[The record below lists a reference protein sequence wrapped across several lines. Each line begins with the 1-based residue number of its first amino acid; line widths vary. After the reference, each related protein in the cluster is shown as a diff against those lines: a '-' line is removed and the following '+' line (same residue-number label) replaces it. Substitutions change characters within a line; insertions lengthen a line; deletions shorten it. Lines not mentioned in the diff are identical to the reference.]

1 MIKGKKFLITQ
12 PMIHGINGSTTAA
25 LELADYLRTEGADVV
40 IYTHHYDD
48 PAKSFFEEKN
58 IKVVRSQEDPE
69 FSLSDFD
76 YVWVHSQILPLSIIR
91 ALGGTLP
98 KKLPKFIF
106 HHMSA
111 LDNIPD
117 ESPYIFDL
125 EEKLSSKTLF
135 VSSKTQEKQMKYFTE
150 NPEFGLFKNPSPKY
164 YSELEY
170 TPSKDLKNI
179 LIVSNHPPQEVI
191 EAKALLED
199 RGLTVT
205 SFGETSGEYSLITPD
220 VLKKFDMVITIGKT
234 VQYCLTASIPVYVYD
249 HFGGSGYLD
258 DNSYELAADRNF
270 SGRHSKAQTAE
281 SLVEDI
287 TSRYAAAVDY
297 QVKNRKKFIND
308 FSIDKILPS
317 MLKNI
322 KSRSVESF
330 DLRYMN
336 VVIAA
341 QIFGRLR
348 FESGARDW
356 NNAKLSDNLSKEVRR
371 LETFIT
377 ELRENIDDLHK
388 NVEFERER
396 IQKIMESRSYKFG
409 TVVAKP
415 VRLTK
420 TLMKRYLR

>member
-1 MIKGKKFLITQ
+1 
-12 PMIHGINGSTTAA
+12 
-25 LELADYLRTEGADVV
+25 
-40 IYTHHYDD
+40 
-48 PAKSFFEEKN
+48 
-58 IKVVRSQEDPE
+58 
-69 FSLSDFD
+69 
-76 YVWVHSQILPLSIIR
+76 
-91 ALGGTLP
+91 
-98 KKLPKFIF
+98 
-106 HHMSA
+106 
-111 LDNIPD
+111 
-117 ESPYIFDL
+117 
-125 EEKLSSKTLF
+125 
-135 VSSKTQEKQMKYFTE
+135 
-150 NPEFGLFKNPSPKY
+150 
-164 YSELEY
+164 
-170 TPSKDLKNI
+170 
-179 LIVSNHPPQEVI
+179 
-191 EAKALLED
+191 
-199 RGLTVT
+199 
-205 SFGETSGEYSLITPD
+205 
-220 VLKKFDMVITIGKT
+220 
-234 VQYCLTASIPVYVYD
+234 
-249 HFGGSGYLD
+249 
-258 DNSYELAADRNF
+258 
-270 SGRHSKAQTAE
+270 
-281 SLVEDI
+281 
-287 TSRYAAAVDY
+287 
-297 QVKNRKKFIND
+297 
-308 FSIDKILPS
+308 